1 MGVPV
6 ILAQRASFEVVL
18 FDFKPGRGEFEV
30 AGKLYFA
37 RPKVR
42 HLNVATFR
50 QNVGL
55 FRFRPALWRVA
66 ATSHIR
72 PCEV

>member
-1 MGVPV
+1 M
-6 ILAQRASFEVVL
+6 QRTLSGDL
-18 FDFKPGRGEFEV
+18 C
-30 AGKLYFA
+30 FA

-55 FRFRPALWRVA
+55 FRIRPALWRGA
-66 ATSHIR
+66 ATSHIGPR
-72 PCEV
+72 EVSLFRGRD